1 MYFYCYYYVFLLLC
15 LCIFIVTYVLFWVF
29 CFIVLFCALFVC
41 RCGLYYCHRP
51 IAVNKYIINIGNLR
65 KLMKKYKVVYVLK
78 NQTMRIWMLLDILT
92 HTHTHARMHT
102 HVHTYVLCFA
112 ASDFRESVGMLPVSK
127 KPSIKK

>member
-1 MYFYCYYYVFLLLC
+1 
-15 LCIFIVTYVLFWVF
+15 
-29 CFIVLFCALFVC
+29 
-41 RCGLYYCHRP
+41 
-51 IAVNKYIINIGNLR
+51 
-65 KLMKKYKVVYVLK
+65 MKKYKVVYVLK